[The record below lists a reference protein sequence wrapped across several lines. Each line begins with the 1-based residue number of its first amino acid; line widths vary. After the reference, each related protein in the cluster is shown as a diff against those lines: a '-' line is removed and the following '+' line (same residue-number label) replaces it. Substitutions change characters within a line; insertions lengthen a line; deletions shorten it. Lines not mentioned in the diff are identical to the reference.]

1 MSKVTAEH
9 AGEPDRNGQF
19 KIVSRTDIIGPNDV
33 CTDSY
38 LIIGESEHKYIVE
51 NEYKYIQTRFARFL
65 LMLAVS
71 SINLSK
77 DKFQFVP
84 IQDFTNQSDI
94 DWNKPV
100 REIDQQLYTK
110 YNLTEEEIE
119 FIEKMIKP
127 M

>member
-19 KIVSRTDIIGPNDV
+19 KIVSRTEVVGPNDV

-38 LIIGESEHKYIVE
+38 LIIGESEHKSVVE

-71 SINLSK
+71 SINLSP

-84 IQDFTNQSDI
+84 MQDFTNQSDI
-94 DWNKPV
+94 DWNKTIPQ
-100 REIDQQLYTK
+100 IDQQLYAK
-110 YNLTEEEIE
+110 YNLSEDEIA

>member
-19 KIVSRTDIIGPNDV
+19 KIVSRTEIIGPNDV

-38 LIIGESEHKYIVE
+38 LIIGESECKSVVE

-71 SINLSK
+71 SINLSS

-84 IQDFTNQSDI
+84 LQNFTENSDI
-94 DWNKPV
+94 DWSKPIPD
-100 REIDQQLYTK
+100 IDKQLYKK
-110 YNLTEEEIE
+110 YNLTEEEIA